1 MAARGVPCMQS
12 VDTTSCVSVE
22 SEHVTSVYD
31 SIALHFS
38 LTRYR
43 PWPRVESFLLS
54 LPTNSLVADIGC
66 GNGKYLHL
74 NSTGVMIGC
83 DTCVKLLTLAKSNTS
98 HLLQADT
105 TNLPFKSNT
114 FDAIISIAVI
124 HHLSSE
130 QRRLAALREMARLLV
145 PGGRML
151 VYVWAM
157 EQGKREFSSQDVL
170 VPWHTRKVQSSV
182 HTSKKRKKKRDKKI
196 KPKNLDLKHGPVVQE
211 LELDSLFEDQ
221 TSNANEEYGNI
232 PDSLTT
238 DIGDSKETEPVD
250 ENTEVTIDC
259 NSIEATDK
267 YRQETA
273 SKDTFDIFMR
283 YYHVFRENEL
293 RELVERN
300 MSDVRIV
307 DCYYDHEN
315 WCIEVIKSTET

>member
-1 MAARGVPCMQS
+1 MATRGVPCMQAADTSS
-12 VDTTSCVSVE
+12 VSIET
-22 SEHVTSVYD
+22 EHVTSVYD
-31 SIALHFS
+31 SIAPHFS
-38 LTRYR
+38 LTRYK

-74 NSTGVMIGC
+74 HSSGVMIGC
-83 DTCVKLLTLAKSNTS
+83 DTSVKLLALAKHNTS

-105 TNLPFKSNT
+105 TNIPLRSNI

-130 QRRLAALREMARLLV
+130 ERRVAALREMARVLV

-170 VPWHTRKVQSSV
+170 VPWRTRKVQSAEE
-182 HTSKKRKKKRDKKI
+182 TGKKI
-196 KPKNLDLKHGPVVQE
+196 KRKRGVKKLKLKNTDVKTGPVVHE
-211 LELDSLFEDQ
+211 VELDCLFED
-221 TSNANEEYGNI
+221 NAIEEYGN
-232 PDSLTT
+232 TT
-238 DIGDSKETEPVD
+238 DSVSTLNTEIEPVD
-250 ENTEVTIDC
+250 TDKNIEVSEEVYR
-259 NSIEATDK
+259 NSTGETDK
-267 YRQETA
+267 YKQISSR
-273 SKDTFDIFMR
+273 DTFDTFMR

-293 RELVERN
+293 RQLVERN
-300 MSDVRIV
+300 ISNAKVL

-315 WCIEVIKSTET
+315 WCVIVMKSMNT